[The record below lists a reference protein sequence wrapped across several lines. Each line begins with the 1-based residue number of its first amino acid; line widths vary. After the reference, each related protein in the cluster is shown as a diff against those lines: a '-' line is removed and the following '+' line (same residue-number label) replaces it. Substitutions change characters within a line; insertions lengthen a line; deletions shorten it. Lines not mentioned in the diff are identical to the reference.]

1 MSTIPI
7 SESRQPVGGQ
17 PPDATD
23 HASPLPDRCEIVRDF
38 ARLEALAPEWSRL
51 WEADP
56 LGEVFQSFAWNR
68 AWWRACGASVELCTP
83 VVFAGREVIG
93 ILPLIRRNGRLE
105 FLGSPHADYGDVI
118 CAEESTG
125 QVLAWSL
132 RELQKLG
139 DWREGFLDGLPEES
153 RIVRHFAE
161 LPADVRGDLQLIASE
176 RCYTIQLG
184 EHPAEMLDGLAR
196 KQHLRRRQNKLE
208 KAGKVVFRHIEN
220 VPEALQHLEMF
231 FVCQRR
237 RRALHGKSSAAESED
252 FRQLLRNLVQDF
264 DLKNDLHFGV
274 LELDAK
280 PIAWHL
286 SFEAHDKLVFYQQTF
301 AVDAWDFAPG
311 EALLRYLLL
320 FAKGRVTR
328 EFDFTRGDEPFKARF
343 GNHERVVYQLWMQP
357 RGLGG
362 KVSGARRKLAGS
374 MQGAITRLRSAAKQ
388 DKGIFERWRA
398 ARAWWTEHAQ
408 PRAGDSQTTRA
419 SFAGTIW
426 KNETLLVLAAG
437 QAPMT
442 PSKAPNVVLT
452 LAGLGDLVDFAQEN
466 PQVIRPTRVLDLRER
481 FRNGDRAFL
490 YQREG
495 RSVSIAWV
503 SERPLQELLQLPGDA
518 AELERAMIL
527 YELWES
533 RSSTRAD
540 TAAVLAS
547 LRSQAELLQLPLWIV
562 CDEKSEMLGEAERV
576 GFQRRYKVHR
586 RKRFGKIVHIAT
598 AKTD

>member
-1 MSTIPI
+1 MSENQQRLGA
-7 SESRQPVGGQ
+7 SDRG
-17 PPDATD
+17 
-23 HASPLPDRCEIVRDF
+23 SPLPDRCEIVRDF
-38 ARLEALAPEWSRL
+38 ARLEALAAEWNRL

-56 LGEVFQSFAWNR
+56 RGEVFQSFVWNR

-83 VVFAGREVIG
+83 VVFAGREVVG
-93 ILPLIRRNGRLE
+93 ILPLIRRKGRLE

-118 CAEESTG
+118 CTDESTE

-153 RIVRHFAE
+153 RIVRHFAK
-161 LPADVRGDLQLIASE
+161 LPADVRGNLQLIASE

-184 EHPAEMLDGLAR
+184 EQPAEILDGLAR

-208 KAGKVVFRHIEN
+208 KAGKVVFRHLET

-237 RRALHGKSSAAESED
+237 RRALHGKSSAAESEE
-252 FRQLLRNLVQDF
+252 FRQLLRNLIQDF

-274 LELDAK
+274 LELDGK

-286 SFEAHDKLVFYQQTF
+286 SFESHDKLVFYQQTF
-301 AVDAWDFAPG
+301 EVDAWDFAPG

-320 FAKGRVTR
+320 FAKGRVHR

-362 KVSGARRKLAGS
+362 KVKGARRKLAGS
-374 MQGAITRLRSAAKQ
+374 IEGTISKVRAAAKK

-398 ARAWWTEHAQ
+398 ARAWWAERTQ
-408 PRAGDSQTTRA
+408 PGSSGGDSRRSHATFA
-419 SFAGTIW
+419 SKIKIW
-426 KNETLLVLAAG
+426 ENETICVLAPG
-437 QAPMT
+437 DGT
-442 PSKAPNVVLT
+442 SLSSPSTDVKVVP
-452 LAGLGDLVDFAQEN
+452 AGLGDLVDFAQDN
-466 PQVIRPTRVLDLRER
+466 PQVIQPTRVLDLRER

-490 YQREG
+490 YKREG
-495 RSVSIAWV
+495 RSVCVAWV
-503 SERPLQELLQLPGDA
+503 SERPLQELLQLPGTA
-518 AELERAMIL
+518 AESERAMIL

-533 RSSTRAD
+533 RSSASEET
-540 TAAVLAS
+540 VLVLDS
-547 LRSQAELLQLPLWIV
+547 LRREAGLLHLPLWIV
-562 CDEKSEMLGEAERV
+562 CEKGSALFRVAEDC
-576 GFQRRYKVHR
+576 GFQRKFEIHR
-586 RKRFGKIVHIAT
+586 RKRFGKVVHNTLIKIV
-598 AKTD
+598 